1 MDYALPKYYANVN
14 LEMPADYTDYN
25 NLRITWGDV
34 ENYEV
39 YKKLG
44 RGKYSEV
51 FLSCHIHSQ
60 ELCVVKILKPVKKRK
75 IYREVKI
82 LQNLQGGPNIIQLL
96 DCVRDPLSRTPALV
110 RSNQVFEHVNNTDF
124 KILYPT
130 FTDFHIRYYIYQLLK
145 VIHI

>member
-1 MDYALPKYYANVN
+1 MAITLPKYYANVN
-14 LEMPADYTDYN
+14 LDMPQDYANYN
-25 NLRITWGDV
+25 NLSISWGNF

-51 FLSCHIHSQ
+51 FLGLHTPSQ
-60 ELCVVKILKPVKKRK
+60 ALCVVKILKPVKKHK

-96 DCVRDPLSRTPALV
+96 DCVRNPITKTPALV
-110 RSNQVFEHVNNTDF
+110 RIQPG
-124 KILYPT
+124 I
-130 FTDFHIRYYIYQLLK
+130 
-145 VIHI
+145 